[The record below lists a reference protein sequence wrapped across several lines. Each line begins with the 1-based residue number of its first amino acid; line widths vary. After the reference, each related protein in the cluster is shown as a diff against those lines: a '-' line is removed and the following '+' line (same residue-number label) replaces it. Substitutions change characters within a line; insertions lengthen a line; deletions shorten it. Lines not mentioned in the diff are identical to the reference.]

1 MLGQVPITK
10 YRRFPI
16 NCLKGN
22 CFIKSISLFVVG
34 PSDTLKLH
42 VNDKGVVQGSMFS
55 IPNDFKFSLFYA
67 QGEILPPGI
76 SSNEIVTYE
85 VSGVSEAYSKYVIL
99 FICLPPL
106 HIISRNIGC

>member
-1 MLGQVPITK
+1 MFYFVQLFYVQV
-10 YRRFPI
+10 
-16 NCLKGN
+16 LKSTRN
-22 CFIKSISLFVVG
+22 I
-34 PSDTLKLH
+34 
-42 VNDKGVVQGSMFS
+42 
-55 IPNDFKFSLFYA
+55 NDFKFSLFYA